1 MSSFANAGK
10 GGILRGSL
18 DENMSSVA
26 FVLLVVAGSLG
37 ILLSLVQAR
46 SRAVFAE
53 DGFAEP
59 GRRAVAMALLGA
71 VLLLVVAI
79 PFAGGLMGAQ
89 PETKEL
95 SLVSVFAVHAIL
107 VFFLVC
113 YYALSGRRSIADFL
127 KLSSPRPARDLAVG
141 AGIGVVGWVLTII
154 TASVILG
161 VWYLVSPKFRGEAS
175 GGATVSPMIVWLVA
189 QPIWVKLMIVISA
202 MVVEELFF
210 RAFLQTRVGPVAATL
225 MFTAA
230 HGAYGQPLVLVGI
243 LVIATVLAV
252 TFSIYRNVLPCI
264 VAHGVFD
271 AIQMFVI
278 IPLALRSLPGF

>member
-1 MSSFANAGK
+1 MSSF
-10 GGILRGSL
+10 
-18 DENMSSVA
+18 A

-53 DGFAEP
+53 DGFSEP

-79 PFAGGLMGAQ
+79 PFAGGLMGTQ

-141 AGIGVVGWVLTII
+141 AGIGLVGWVLTII

-161 VWYLVSPKFRGEAS
+161 VWYLVSPKFRGESA
-175 GGATVSPMIVWLVA
+175 GGTTVSPMIVWLVA
-189 QPIWVKLMIVISA
+189 QPVWVKVMIVVSA

-243 LVIATVLAV
+243 LVIATVLAI
-252 TFSIYRNVLPCI
+252 TFSVYRNVLPCI

-278 IPLALRSLPGF
+278 IPLALKSLPGF